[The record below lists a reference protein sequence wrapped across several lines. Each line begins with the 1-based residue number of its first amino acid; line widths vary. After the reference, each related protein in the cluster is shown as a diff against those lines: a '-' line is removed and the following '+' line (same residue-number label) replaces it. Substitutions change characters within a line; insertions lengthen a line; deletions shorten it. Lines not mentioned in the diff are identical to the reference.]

1 MLFKKNKSKT
11 TNFYCFSPPVMIA
24 TVLIELSLMLFVLF
38 RNRLNK
44 LQKLV
49 AATLFF
55 LAAFQAA
62 EYALCLGF
70 GDPFMWSR
78 AGFVFI
84 STLPPLGLHILYTI
98 SKKKEDKLLWSAYIS
113 MVLFMLF
120 FVFWKDAFN
129 GQQCTGNY
137 VIFDIDSG
145 YNVAYGAYYY
155 GWLAAALF
163 LGNKWRKE
171 FTDKLTY
178 RAKAIKWLMV
188 GYCVF
193 LVPTAIAA
201 VLHPPA
207 LEAIP
212 SVMCGFAVI
221 FAIILVSKVYL
232 PIIRSS
238 K

>member
-1 MLFKKNKSKT
+1 MLFKKNKSQT